1 MRVENEEVYTR
12 SPKEPTMVRV
22 GGAEM
27 DGQKVVR
34 VTTTILPRK
43 GQTTS
48 DIDLA
53 TASIIHGQE
62 LFMVLEAIV
71 NEINDIGG
79 PGDAINH
86 DLFECAEL
94 MVSDI
99 KDYW

>member
-22 GGAEM
+22 GGAEF
-27 DGQKVVR
+27 DGKKVVR
-34 VTTTILPRK
+34 VTTTILPRQ
-43 GQTTS
+43 GQRTS

-53 TASIIHGQE
+53 TAAIIHAQE
-62 LFMVLEAIV
+62 LLMVLEAIV
-71 NEINDIGG
+71 KEINDIGG

-94 MVSDI
+94 MISDI
-99 KDYW
+99 KEYW